1 MRCPDD
7 TRLDRRRLLAGGGA
21 SLALWSLMPRQASA
35 AARDPRLLVVILRGG
50 LDGLATVAPVGDP
63 TYAALRGD
71 IALQASGDGA
81 ALPLD
86 GTFAL
91 NSMMPH
97 LHAMYGRKQAL
108 IVHAVHTPYRE
119 RSHFDGQDVLE
130 SGLPAFA
137 RPDDGWLNRALALL
151 PNAGRADPRGL
162 TLGAMV
168 PLMMRGKAPV
178 LSWIPKVAGIP
189 LRESTVARLTDL
201 YAHTDP
207 VLAKAFAQG
216 LRIGAIADDSEKA
229 AAAAAMGTPAASGP
243 RPHRDF
249 VEPAE
254 AAARFMANPD
264 GPRIGVLSYNGWD
277 THAFAGPMRGQLA
290 NRLAGLDAA
299 LMAFATSMGHAWKD
313 TVAVVVSEFGRT
325 VRVNGTA
332 GTDHGMGT
340 CAVLV
345 GGALAGGRV
354 IADWPGLADK
364 DLYEGRDLKPTL
376 DLRAIL
382 KGVLR
387 DHVGLPA
394 RALDEIVFPASAAV
408 KPYAGLLV

>member
-7 TRLDRRRLLAGGGA
+7 SLLDRRRLLTGGAA

-35 AARDPRLLVVILRGG
+35 ATRDPRLLVVILRGG

-71 IALQASGDGA
+71 IALPSSGDGA

-91 NSMMPH
+91 NAMMPN

-130 SGLPAFA
+130 SGLPGFS
-137 RPDDGWLNRALALL
+137 RPEDGWLNRALTQL

-168 PLMMRGKAPV
+168 PLVMRGKAPV

-189 LRESTVARLTDL
+189 LRESTIARLTDL
-201 YAHTDP
+201 YAQTDP

-216 LRIGAIADDSEKA
+216 LRIGAIAEESEKSA
-229 AAAAAMGTPAASGP
+229 AATAGAPAPSGP

-254 AAARFMANPD
+254 AAARFMSAPE

-277 THAFAGPMRGQLA
+277 THAFEGPTRGQLA
-290 NRLAGLDAA
+290 NRLAALDAA
-299 LMAFATSMGHAWKD
+299 LLAFATSMGPAWKD
-313 TVAVVVSEFGRT
+313 TVAVVVTEFGRT

-332 GTDHGMGT
+332 GTDHGMAT
-340 CAVLV
+340 AALV
-345 GGALAGGRV
+345 IGGAIGGGRV
-354 IADWPGLADK
+354 LADWPGLADK
-364 DLYEGRDLKPTL
+364 DLHEGRDLKPTL
-376 DLRAIL
+376 DLRAVF

-387 DHVGLPA
+387 DHIGVPG
-394 RALDEIVFPASAAV
+394 RALDEIVFPQSAAI
-408 KPYAGLLV
+408 KPVSGLLV

>member
-1 MRCPDD
+1 MRCPDAA
-7 TRLDRRRLLAGGGA
+7 RLDRRRLLVSGSA

-35 AARDPRLLVVILRGG
+35 AMRDPRLLVVILRGG

-63 TYAALRGD
+63 AYASLRGD
-71 IALQASGDGA
+71 IALPASGDGA

-91 NSMMPH
+91 NGMMPN

-108 IVHAVHTPYRE
+108 IAHAVHTPYRE

-130 SGLPAFA
+130 SGLPALA
-137 RPDDGWLNRALALL
+137 RADDGWLNRALLRL
-151 PNAGRADPRGL
+151 PSAGRADPRGL

-168 PLMMRGKAPV
+168 PLVMRGQAPV
-178 LSWIPKVAGIP
+178 LSWMPKVAGIP
-189 LRESTVARLTDL
+189 LRESTVARLSDL

-207 VLAKAFAQG
+207 ILAKAFAQG
-216 LRIGAIADDSEKA
+216 LRIGTIADESEKA
-229 AAAAAMGTPAASGP
+229 AATAGATPASGP

-249 VEPAE
+249 VDPAE
-254 AAARFMANPD
+254 AAARFMTSPE

-277 THAFAGPMRGQLA
+277 THAFEGPMRGQLA

-299 LMAFATSMGHAWKD
+299 LLAFATSMGPAWKD
-313 TVAVVVSEFGRT
+313 TVAVVVTEFGRT

-332 GTDHGMGT
+332 GTDHGMAT
-340 CAVLV
+340 TALMV
-345 GGALAGGRV
+345 GGAIAGGRV
-354 IADWPGLADK
+354 IADWPGLGEK

-376 DLRAIL
+376 DLRALL

-387 DHVGLPA
+387 DHVGVPA
-394 RALDEIVFPASAAV
+394 RALDEIVFPESAAV
-408 KPYAGLLV
+408 KPYAGLLA

>member
-7 TRLDRRRLLAGGGA
+7 AHLDRRRLLAGGVA

-35 AARDPRLLVVILRGG
+35 ASRDPRLLVVILRGG

-71 IALQASGDGA
+71 IALQAHGDGA

-86 GTFAL
+86 ATFAL
-91 NSMMPH
+91 NAMMPN

-108 IVHAVHTPYRE
+108 VVHAVHTPYRE

-130 SGLPAFA
+130 SGLPGFA
-137 RPDDGWLNRALALL
+137 RPDDGWLNRALAQL
-151 PNAGRADPRGL
+151 PDAGRADPRGL

-168 PLMMRGKAPV
+168 PLVMRGPAPV
-178 LSWIPKVAGIP
+178 LSWIPKVSGIP

-207 VLAKAFAQG
+207 ILARAFAQG
-216 LRIGAIADDSEKA
+216 LRIGSLADESEKIAAPAGA
-229 AAAAAMGTPAASGP
+229 AALSGP

-254 AAARFMANPD
+254 AAARFMAAPE

-277 THAFAGPMRGQLA
+277 THAFEGPTRGQLA

-299 LMAFATSMGHAWKD
+299 LMAFATRMGPAWKD
-313 TVAVVVSEFGRT
+313 TVAVVVTEFGRT

-332 GTDHGMGT
+332 GTDHGMAT
-340 CAVLV
+340 AALLV
-345 GGALAGGRV
+345 GGAIAGGRV

-364 DLYEGRDLKPTL
+364 DLHEGRDLKPTM
-376 DLRAIL
+376 DLRAVL

-387 DHVGLPA
+387 DHVGVPG
-394 RALDEIVFPASAAV
+394 RALDEIVFPASAAIKSV
-408 KPYAGLLV
+408 AGLLV

>member
-1 MRCPDD
+1 MRCPDAAI
-7 TRLDRRRLLAGGGA
+7 LDRRRFLTSGSA

-35 AARDPRLLVVILRGG
+35 ASRDPRLLVVILRGG
-50 LDGLATVAPVGDP
+50 LDGLAAVAPIGDP
-63 TYAALRGD
+63 QYGALRGEL
-71 IALQASGDGA
+71 ALAATGDGA

-91 NSMMPH
+91 NGMMPN
-97 LHAMYGRKQAL
+97 LAAIYARKQAL

-130 SGLPAFA
+130 SGLPGFA
-137 RPDDGWLNRALALL
+137 RSDDGWLNRALAQL

-168 PLMMRGKAPV
+168 PLMMRGEAPV

-189 LRESTVARLTDL
+189 LRESTIARLTDL
-201 YAHTDP
+201 YAQTDP
-207 VLAKAFAQG
+207 ALARAFAQG
-216 LRIGAIADDSEKA
+216 LRIGAIADESEKA
-229 AAAAAMGTPAASGP
+229 AAAAGVAPQTGP
-243 RPHRDF
+243 KPHRDF
-249 VEPAE
+249 VDPAE
-254 AAARFMANPD
+254 AAARFMANPS

-277 THAFAGPMRGQLA
+277 THAFEGPTRGQLA

-299 LMAFATSMGHAWKD
+299 LMAFANGMGPAWKD
-313 TVAVVVSEFGRT
+313 TVCVVVTEFGRT

-332 GTDHGMGT
+332 GTDHGMAT
-340 CAVLV
+340 SAFLV

-354 IADWPGLADK
+354 IADWPGLAEQA
-364 DLYEGRDLKPTL
+364 LYEGRDLKPTL
-376 DLRAIL
+376 DLRAVL

-387 DHVGLPA
+387 DHVGLPDK
-394 RALDEIVFPASAAV
+394 ALNEIVFPSSAAI
-408 KPYAGLLV
+408 KPMQGLVA